1 MPWSSSTA
9 LESSG
14 EVWTPWTMVW
24 VRIWWWSVVGGG
36 GLGRRCGPRGV
47 RVVVRIVA
55 VRWVRSV
62 LGVVAVCGLS
72 QRVVR
77 AEDVVVEPVWSWNHV
92 VMDVG
97 AVVGMVR
104 FVRSACFS
112 TAAGTIAFVLE
123 ATDGGA

>member
-1 MPWSSSTA
+1 M
-9 LESSG
+9 
-14 EVWTPWTMVW
+14 
-24 VRIWWWSVVGGG
+24 VGGG
-36 GLGRRCGPRGV
+36 GGWAVVVVRGEGVGV

-62 LGVVAVCGLS
+62 LGVDKPLVVAICGLS

-77 AEDVVVEPVWSWNHV
+77 AEDVVVEPVSVRFAGCH

-97 AVVGMVR
+97 AVVGMVQY
-104 FVRSACFS
+104 VRSACFS
-112 TAAGTIAFVLE
+112 ATAGAIAFVLE

>member
-1 MPWSSSTA
+1 
-9 LESSG
+9 
-14 EVWTPWTMVW
+14 
-24 VRIWWWSVVGGG
+24 VGWGRGG
-36 GLGRRCGPRGV
+36 FRCAA
-47 RVVVRIVA
+47 VRIVA

-62 LGVVAVCGLS
+62 LGVDKPLVVAVCGLS

-77 AEDVVVEPVWSWNHV
+77 AGDVVL
-92 VMDVG
+92 DVG

-112 TAAGTIAFVLE
+112 TAAGAIAFVLE